1 MFDDDYYDEGMNYDD
16 DEFFQAFYD
25 SCDESNFD
33 YGSSNRHHL
42 NGYDDE
48 PVYHLTQPGF
58 WRCSVCHGYDDDD
71 EPVYHL
77 TDDWGRTHSFYTER
91 DARIYFY
98 RHEDDFKDQS
108 Y

>member
-33 YGSSNRHHL
+33 YGSSNRHHS
-42 NGYDDE
+42 N
-48 PVYHLTQPGF
+48 
-58 WRCSVCHGYDDDD
+58 GYDDDD
-71 EPVYHL
+71 EPGYHL
-77 TDDWGRTHSFYTER
+77 TDDWGRTHSFYTES
-91 DARIYFY
+91 DARNYFY
-98 RHEDDFKDQS
+98 QHEDDFEDQS